1 MILSRQ
7 QIVIKK
13 GYIMP
18 TLQNQVKNIP
28 TGSIRTFGQ
37 HGTTYIVGTPAELLE
52 DGDWLVNIE
61 LPESGEQAT
70 YRLSKIIAD
79 PKVN

>member
-1 MILSRQ
+1 
-7 QIVIKK
+7 
-13 GYIMP
+13 MP
-18 TLQNQVKNIP
+18 TIRNQAENTPIP

-61 LPESGEQAT
+61 LPESG
-70 YRLSKIIAD
+70 
-79 PKVN
+79 